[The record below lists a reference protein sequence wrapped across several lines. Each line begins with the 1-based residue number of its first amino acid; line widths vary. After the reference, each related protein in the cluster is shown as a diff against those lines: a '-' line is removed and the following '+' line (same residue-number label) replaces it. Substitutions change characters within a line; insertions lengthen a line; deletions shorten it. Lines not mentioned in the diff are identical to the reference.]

1 MKFPKGTNLSIKVKG
16 PDKKALGLF
25 CWKLKI
31 QAPVSPRPLS
41 ALTDR
46 SAVEV
51 GLGTYFWGVFR
62 IDFGRRLLFSIPFA
76 NSRQSLYR
84 FHKKTVSESMVNEC
98 IFCQIPKEEIVA
110 ESDLCLAFYDQ
121 FPVSPGHL
129 LIIPKRHVAGYFDLT
144 EDEVKAM
151 QTMLFDMKKVIEEV
165 YKPDGFNIGVNVGE
179 AAGQSIFHVHMHL
192 IPRYE
197 GDVEYPR
204 GGVRGVIPEKQNY

>member
-1 MKFPKGTNLSIKVKG
+1 M
-16 PDKKALGLF
+16 
-25 CWKLKI
+25 
-31 QAPVSPRPLS
+31 
-41 ALTDR
+41 
-46 SAVEV
+46 
-51 GLGTYFWGVFR
+51 
-62 IDFGRRLLFSIPFA
+62 
-76 NSRQSLYR
+76 
-84 FHKKTVSESMVNEC
+84 NEC

-110 ESDLCLAFYDQ
+110 ESDLCLAFYDK

-144 EDEVKAM
+144 EEEVKAM
-151 QTMLFDMKKVIEEV
+151 QTMLFDMKNVIEEV

-179 AAGQSIFHVHMHL
+179 VAGQSIFHVHMHL

>member
-1 MKFPKGTNLSIKVKG
+1 M
-16 PDKKALGLF
+16 
-25 CWKLKI
+25 
-31 QAPVSPRPLS
+31 
-41 ALTDR
+41 
-46 SAVEV
+46 
-51 GLGTYFWGVFR
+51 
-62 IDFGRRLLFSIPFA
+62 
-76 NSRQSLYR
+76 
-84 FHKKTVSESMVNEC
+84 NEC

-110 ESDLCLAFYDQ
+110 ESDLCLAFYDK

-129 LIIPKRHVAGYFDLT
+129 LIIPKRHVADYFELT
-144 EDEVKAM
+144 DDEIKAM

-192 IPRYE
+192 IPRYD

>member
-1 MKFPKGTNLSIKVKG
+1 M
-16 PDKKALGLF
+16 
-25 CWKLKI
+25 
-31 QAPVSPRPLS
+31 
-41 ALTDR
+41 
-46 SAVEV
+46 
-51 GLGTYFWGVFR
+51 
-62 IDFGRRLLFSIPFA
+62 
-76 NSRQSLYR
+76 
-84 FHKKTVSESMVNEC
+84 NEC

-121 FPVSPGHL
+121 FPVSLGHL
-129 LIIPKRHVAGYFDLT
+129 LIIPKRHVADYFDLT

-151 QTMLFDMKKVIEEV
+151 HAMLFDLKKVIEEV

>member
-1 MKFPKGTNLSIKVKG
+1 
-16 PDKKALGLF
+16 
-25 CWKLKI
+25 
-31 QAPVSPRPLS
+31 
-41 ALTDR
+41 
-46 SAVEV
+46 
-51 GLGTYFWGVFR
+51 
-62 IDFGRRLLFSIPFA
+62 
-76 NSRQSLYR
+76 
-84 FHKKTVSESMVNEC
+84 MVNEC

-129 LIIPKRHVAGYFDLT
+129 LIVPKRHVADYFDLT

>member
-1 MKFPKGTNLSIKVKG
+1 M
-16 PDKKALGLF
+16 
-25 CWKLKI
+25 
-31 QAPVSPRPLS
+31 
-41 ALTDR
+41 
-46 SAVEV
+46 
-51 GLGTYFWGVFR
+51 
-62 IDFGRRLLFSIPFA
+62 
-76 NSRQSLYR
+76 
-84 FHKKTVSESMVNEC
+84 NEC
-98 IFCQIPKEEIVA
+98 IFCQIPKNEIVA
-110 ESDLCLAFYDQ
+110 ESDLCLAFYDR